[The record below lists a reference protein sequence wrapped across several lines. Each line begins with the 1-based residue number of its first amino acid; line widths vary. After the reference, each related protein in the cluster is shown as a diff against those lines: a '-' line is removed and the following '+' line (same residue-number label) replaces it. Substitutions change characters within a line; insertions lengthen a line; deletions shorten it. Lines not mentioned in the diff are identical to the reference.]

1 MIALRDEDY
10 ERLRSRAALYGLLAV
25 CGWLTAFASLSAVY
39 IADMQAKAR
48 AVASIHSTNS
58 LAGE

>member
-10 ERLRSRAALYGLLAV
+10 QRLRSRAALGWLLAV
-25 CGWLTAFASLSAVY
+25 CGWLTASMSLSAAY

-48 AVASIHSTNS
+48 EVASIHSV
-58 LAGE
+58 AGE